1 MGCTSSAP
9 QTAEVITKES
19 NGSSEKHKRQREIT
33 GLTEPLGVS
42 NHYHFN
48 PSAAKTLIAKVGDLS
63 IRYACFSQRGRD
75 PDHPQKPNQDCFG
88 HHWNS
93 SAAFFAVYD
102 GHGPTGEKCS
112 DFVKKKLPSILKR
125 HIEQNGGVDW
135 VTTDDIHKSLKDA
148 HVECNTQ
155 LHQSEIDDSLSGTTS
170 VGVYV
175 HDGRITACNVGDS
188 RIVLGTMSNNE
199 IQAVPLSK
207 DHTPYRPDEVARC
220 VASGARI
227 LSMGQI
233 DPSTK
238 EAGDEDVE
246 DPPRVW
252 AKDGKYPGTAFTRS
266 LGDSVAES
274 LGVNAE
280 PELLTMAVS
289 PTERLVVIAS
299 DGVFDVVS
307 NQEVVDLCFIHRDDP
322 ALACIELIDKSHK
335 EWLLNDDCDEDK
347 ANYDDMTC
355 IVLFFDHPEHKN
367 EEIDGAPQASTHEKK
382 AQRQGKRVRQ
392 KTLQNLDEMKA
403 LPS

>member
-1 MGCTSSAP
+1 MGCTSSTPQTESAQAAP
-9 QTAEVITKES
+9 QSIGES
-19 NGSSEKHKRQREIT
+19 HKSKREREIT
-33 GLTEPLGVS
+33 GLTEPLGCS
-42 NHYHFN
+42 NHHHLN
-48 PSAAKTLIAKVGDLS
+48 PHAAKSLEAKVGDIS

-88 HHWNS
+88 HHWNN

-125 HIEQNGGVDW
+125 HIEEKGGVDW
-135 VTTDDIHKSLKDA
+135 VTTDDIHKALHDA

-188 RIVLGTMSNNE
+188 RLVLGTMSNNE

-220 VASGARI
+220 KASGARI
-227 LSMGQI
+227 LSMGEI
-233 DPSTK
+233 DPSTRM
-238 EAGDEDVE
+238 EGDEDVE

-252 AKDGKYPGTAFTRS
+252 ARDGKYPGTAFTRS
-266 LGDSVAES
+266 LGDSVAER
-274 LGVNAE
+274 LGVHAE

-289 PTERLVVIAS
+289 ANERLLVIAS
-299 DGVFDVVS
+299 DGIFDVVS
-307 NQEVVDLCFIHRDDP
+307 NQEVVDLCFLHRDDP
-322 ALACIELIDKSHK
+322 AQACISLIHKSHK
-335 EWLLNDDCDEDK
+335 EWLLNDDCDEDQ

-355 IVLFFDHPEHKN
+355 ICLFFDHPEHKN
-367 EEIDGAPQASTHEKK
+367 DNVVSDIHGSTHEKK
-382 AQRQGKRVRQ
+382 EQRHGKRVRQ

-403 LPS
+403 MG